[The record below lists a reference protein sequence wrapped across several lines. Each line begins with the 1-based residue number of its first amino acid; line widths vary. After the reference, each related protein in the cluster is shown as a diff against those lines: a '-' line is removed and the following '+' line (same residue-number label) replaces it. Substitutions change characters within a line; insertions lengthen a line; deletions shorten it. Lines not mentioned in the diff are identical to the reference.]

1 MSTEFDQINILV
13 VDDEESIRDI
23 VTQVLEDDGH
33 TLFSV
38 PSAEKGLEVLSKET
52 INLVITDIRMD
63 GMDGIELLEKIK
75 ANNSDIEVI
84 IMTSHASLETSVK
97 SLRAGAFDYLM
108 KPFDDIESI
117 SAIVNRVIEKLIQE
131 HQSKE
136 IVENLKDENKELNHL
151 AQRDG
156 LTQLYNHRYFK
167 ERFTEEVSRANRYN
181 RELSLIFLD
190 VDHFKIFN
198 DRNGHPAGDT
208 LLKILSKLLQDRVR
222 NVDIVARYGGE
233 EFVIVLPETH
243 KKGAMTLANSIRKQ
257 ISEYPFTG
265 RENQPD
271 NKVTVSV
278 GIATYPNDGMSV
290 EALIKKSDDA
300 LYLAKRNG
308 RNRVCSMGVCIDNG
322 EGPSAQPSKNGP
334 AQ

>member
-1 MSTEFDQINILV
+1 MSTKFEQINILV

-33 TLFSV
+33 TLISV
-38 PSAEKGLEVLSKET
+38 HSAEKALKVLSCTK
-52 INLVITDIRMD
+52 IHLVITDIRMD
-63 GMDGIELLEKIK
+63 GMDGIKLLEKIK
-75 ANNSDIEVI
+75 TTNPGIEVI

-117 SAIVNRVIEKLIQE
+117 STIVNRVIKKLEQE

-136 IVENLKDENKELNHL
+136 IVANLKDENKELNQL

-156 LTQLYNHRYFK
+156 LTQLYNHRHFK
-167 ERFTEEVSRANRYN
+167 ERFAEEVSRANRYN

-190 VDHFKIFN
+190 IDHFKVFN
-198 DRNGHPAGDT
+198 DLNGHPAGDAM
-208 LLKILSKLLQDRVR
+208 LKIFSKLLEERVR

-233 EFVIVLPETH
+233 EFVIVLPETE
-243 KKGAMTLANSIRKQ
+243 KKGAMILANSIRKQ
-257 ISEYPFTG
+257 ISEYPFEG
-265 RENQPD
+265 RENQPEH
-271 NKVTVSV
+271 KVTVSV
-278 GIATYPNDGMSV
+278 GIATYPNDGMST
-290 EALIKKSDDA
+290 ETLIKHSDDA

-308 RNRVCSMGVCIDNG
+308 RNRVCSMGICIDNG
-322 EGPSAQPSKNGP
+322 EPNDEAEC
-334 AQ
+334 

>member
-1 MSTEFDQINILV
+1 MSTEFEHINILV

-33 TLFSV
+33 TLTSV
-38 PSAEKGLEVLSKET
+38 HSAEEGLKVLSKKT
-52 INLVITDIRMD
+52 IHLVITDIRMD
-63 GMDGIELLEKIK
+63 GMDGIALLEKIK
-75 ANNSDIEVI
+75 ATNSDIEVI

-108 KPFDDIESI
+108 KPFDDIDSI
-117 SAIVNRVIEKLIQE
+117 SIIVNRVIEKLEQE

-136 IVENLKDENKELNHL
+136 IVANLKDENKELNQL

-156 LTQLYNHRYFK
+156 LTQLYNHRFFK

-181 RELSLIFLD
+181 RELSLVFLD
-190 VDHFKIFN
+190 VDYFKIFN
-198 DRNGHPAGDT
+198 DRNGHPAGDA
-208 LLKILSKLLQDRVR
+208 LLKILSKLLQERVR
-222 NVDIVARYGGE
+222 NVDFVARYGGE

-243 KKGAMTLANSIRKQ
+243 KKGAMALANSIRKQ
-257 ISEYPFTG
+257 ISEYPFEG
-265 RENQPD
+265 RENQPEH
-271 NKVTVSV
+271 KVTISV
-278 GIATYPNDGMSV
+278 GIATYPNDGMSA
-290 EALIKKSDDA
+290 EALIKHSDDA

-322 EGPSAQPSKNGP
+322 ESTPTRPGNNAPHQ
-334 AQ
+334 

>member
-1 MSTEFDQINILV
+1 MSTEFDQISILV

-38 PSAEKGLEVLSKET
+38 SSAEKGLEVLSKEK
-52 INLVITDIRMD
+52 IHLVITDIRMD
-63 GMDGIELLEKIK
+63 GMDGIALLEKIK
-75 ANNSDIEVI
+75 ASNSHIEVI

-108 KPFDDIESI
+108 KPFDNIESI
-117 SAIVNRVIEKLIQE
+117 STIVNRVIEKLTQE

-136 IVENLKDENKELNHL
+136 IVENLKDENKELNHI

-156 LTQLYNHRYFK
+156 LTQLYNHRFFK

-181 RELSLIFLD
+181 HELSLIFLD

-198 DRNGHPAGDT
+198 DRNGHPAGDK
-208 LLKILSKLLQDRVR
+208 LLTILAKLLQDRVR
-222 NVDIVARYGGE
+222 TVDIVARYGGE
-233 EFVIVLPETH
+233 EFVIVLPETQ
-243 KKGAMTLANSIRKQ
+243 KKGALTLANAVRKQ

-265 RENQPD
+265 RENQPEH
-271 NKVTVSV
+271 KVTVSI
-278 GIATYPNDGMSV
+278 GIATYPHDGMSA
-290 EALIKKSDDA
+290 EALIKHSDDA

-308 RNRVCSMGVCIDNG
+308 RNRVCSMGACIDS
-322 EGPSAQPSKNGP
+322 EKSPASRPDKN
-334 AQ
+334 